1 MSLWEFFGIDFCSL
15 FGIGIRPSHWRKR
28 STSEPCF
35 DLRCDE
41 FWDQPAGAGDKT
53 VARRVEAAP
62 GGLVAGRT
70 WSDTDMP
77 NSAQKVRPNNS
88 QSDSVVHEFRSPL
101 LPVITPFM
109 IANRML

>member
-1 MSLWEFFGIDFCSL
+1 MRLHSSWVLTTVVVEDLGTTTWHFSVTLG
-15 FGIGIRPSHWRKR
+15 
-28 STSEPCF
+28 PCF

-41 FWDQPAGAGDKT
+41 FWDQPAGAGDKR

-70 WSDTDMP
+70 WSYTDMP

-88 QSDSVVHEFRSPL
+88 QSDTLPKRRDSKAWLVPEAGAL
-101 LPVITPFM
+101 LIS
-109 IANRML
+109 